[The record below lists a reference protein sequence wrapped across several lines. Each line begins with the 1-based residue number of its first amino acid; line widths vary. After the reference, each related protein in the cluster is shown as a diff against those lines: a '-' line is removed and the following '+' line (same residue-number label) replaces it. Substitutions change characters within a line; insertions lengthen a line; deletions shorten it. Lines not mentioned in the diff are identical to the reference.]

1 MASKS
6 KRPKLSLPD
15 PRQLM
20 LQRKE
25 QQGIVKT
32 VEGAIHI
39 LENSNLTQL
48 SESAQQS
55 VSESTKVAWL
65 VAKYGLEQVHI
76 LCQAI
81 KNTPSVL
88 THHQR
93 LELINAQATSCKFL
107 ASELEQLV
115 GYIENQCPGLI
126 NSQQDADESPVIL
139 APPVRCCY
147 ECNQE
152 LVAYH
157 SCKVRYFTCT
167 GAVDATKVTLRCVH
181 CRLHYNYAQ
190 FGNKHDRGFQY
201 YPVSRPAVEC
211 TDGQIMERRLLEF
224 QCCLA

>member
-39 LENSNLTQL
+39 LENSNLMQL
-48 SESAQQS
+48 SEGAQQS

-65 VAKYGLEQVHI
+65 VAKYGFEQVHMM
-76 LCQAI
+76 CQAI

-88 THHQR
+88 THQQQ
-93 LELINAQATSCKFL
+93 LEFINAQATSVKFS

-115 GYIENQCPGLI
+115 CYIENQCPGLI
-126 NSQQDADESPVIL
+126 KSRQDAGESLVIL

-167 GAVDATKVTLRCVH
+167 GAVDATKVTVRCV
-181 CRLHYNYAQ
+181 YIVGFYAQ
-190 FGNKHDRGFQY
+190 FGNKHDGSFQY

-211 TDGQIMERRLLEF
+211 TDG
-224 QCCLA
+224 

>member
-65 VAKYGLEQVHI
+65 VAKYGFEQVHM

-88 THHQR
+88 THHQW
-93 LELINAQATSCKFL
+93 LEFINAQATSCKFP

-115 GYIENQCPGLI
+115 GYI
-126 NSQQDADESPVIL
+126 
-139 APPVRCCY
+139 
-147 ECNQE
+147 
-152 LVAYH
+152 
-157 SCKVRYFTCT
+157 
-167 GAVDATKVTLRCVH
+167 
-181 CRLHYNYAQ
+181 
-190 FGNKHDRGFQY
+190 
-201 YPVSRPAVEC
+201 
-211 TDGQIMERRLLEF
+211 
-224 QCCLA
+224 